1 MTGAGFTSLDMMVLV
16 SLSVAGGFG
25 AMRGFVGEVFS
36 LAAWIAGIVAVK
48 LLHGMAMPMLV
59 KPVGSEGGAS
69 ILAVALV
76 FGLAFLAVKLLGSRL
91 GHSARS
97 SLLGLFDRVLGLG
110 FGMVKGLL
118 AATLAFLL
126 MGQVY
131 DILNGR
137 NAARPDWMVKSRT
150 YDLLRASSA
159 ALIGAVEAGR
169 AR

>member
-1 MTGAGFTSLDMMVLV
+1 MDAGLTSLDIMVLV
-16 SLSVAGGFG
+16 SIAVAGGFG
-25 AMRGFVGEVFS
+25 AMRGFVVEVFS

-48 LLHGMAMPMLV
+48 LFHGTATEMLV
-59 KPVGSEGGAS
+59 TPVGTTGGAS
-69 ILAVALV
+69 LLALALV
-76 FGLAFLAVKLLGSRL
+76 FGIAFLAVRLTGNRL
-91 GHSARS
+91 GASARG
-97 SLLGLFDRVLGLG
+97 SLLGPFDRVLGLG

-137 NAARPDWMVKSRT
+137 NAARPDWMQKSRT
-150 YDLLRASSA
+150 YDLLRASST
-159 ALIGAVEAGR
+159 ALVSAVEAGR